1 MGDGLIEDLVAW
13 CPRLTSW
20 FDEELGAFEA
30 TRVKLS
36 YSYGF
41 IFLQALQ
48 KLMLFITVIPVPLA
62 IW

>member
-36 YSYGF
+36 YSSGF
-41 IFLQALQ
+41 IFLQALL
-48 KLMLFITVIPVPLA
+48 KLL
-62 IW
+62 